1 MRMRS
6 RDLREVI
13 VQAFAALGLVL
24 ALSVLGTVLVSS
36 AAQGDAKG
44 ADGAAAAASG
54 RGLGEAAPRSTEHSD
69 AEISRTRTDPS
80 QSGVVLGVVILV
92 GGIFV
97 LGWGAR
103 PRRDRHE
110 PPHQRRVLQS
120 VGH

>member
-13 VQAFAALGLVL
+13 VRAFAALGLVL

-36 AAQGDAKG
+36 AAQGDSRG
-44 ADGAAAAASG
+44 ADSSAPSGLGLGDAAAPLLAEG
-54 RGLGEAAPRSTEHSD
+54 SD

-80 QSGVVLGVVILV
+80 QSGVALGVVILV

-103 PRRDRHE
+103 PRPRQDRQE
-110 PPHQRRVLQS
+110 RRTLQP

>member
-13 VQAFAALGLVL
+13 VRTFAALGLVL

-36 AAQGDAKG
+36 AAQGDSRG
-44 ADGAAAAASG
+44 ADSSAQLASGRTLGDAAAARSG
-54 RGLGEAAPRSTEHSD
+54 SD

-103 PRRDRHE
+103 PRRDRDEH
-110 PPHQRRVLQS
+110 RTLQS
-120 VGH
+120 AGR